1 MLTTTPEFVSSHTL
15 PSPRLPCK
23 LTTTEW
29 LDQQDEDTVLD
40 TNAEVSC
47 PYCGETVAL
56 ALDPAGGALQEY
68 VEDCHVCCRAWRVRV
83 HYDAMGRADVLAEPT
98 D

>member
-1 MLTTTPEFVSSHTL
+1 MSGRSSRPPIDLCANDAAGVRFQSHS

-23 LTTTEW
+23 LTMTER

-56 ALDPAGGALQEY
+56 ALATGGGALQE
-68 VEDCHVCCRAWRVRV
+68 
-83 HYDAMGRADVLAEPT
+83 
-98 D
+98 